1 MLKTSTN
8 DEINKTKINQLYKT
22 KSFQENMVPMDLE
35 YIIVSSL
42 YVATSDW
49 SRVDLLLKMTSFKN
63 CQIVFSELD
72 LLSINQELSSSSAGW
87 ETRYIS
93 SHFDV

>member
-8 DEINKTKINQLYKT
+8 YEINKTKINQLYKT
-22 KSFQENMVPMDLE
+22 KSFQENMVPMYL
-35 YIIVSSL
+35 
-42 YVATSDW
+42 DW
-49 SRVDLLLKMTSFKN
+49 STYCTLLHQIEVRVDLLLKMTSFKN

-72 LLSINQELSSSSAGW
+72 LLSIDQELSSSSAGL
-87 ETRYIS
+87 EMRYIW

>member
-22 KSFQENMVPMDLE
+22 KSFQENMVPMYLE

-49 SRVDLLLKMTSFKN
+49 SQSGF
-63 CQIVFSELD
+63 IVEND
-72 LLSINQELSSSSAGW
+72 I
-87 ETRYIS
+87 I
-93 SHFDV
+93 